1 MIKKLLRKLII
12 SLFLERSQSN
22 RMLQQVKSY
31 QLELFDDSFPRVQEL
46 RDEMREFDG
55 PHIFIDE
62 NWDRW
67 SKQILELYED
77 KKLLWEFSRHPIIKK
92 TMTAEP
98 VRSTPKDLVREL
110 SYANK
115 RHLLE
120 ELIGDNLLNNRHLAT
135 SSSRLGHLYILDLI
149 ESNLL
154 KLSYKLENIV
164 EIGGGF
170 GGLASLFLR
179 KYGVKY
185 KIFDL
190 WQMLPLQYS
199 YLTTVLGDSA
209 RGTNDLS
216 LSPVQSLDA
225 RSSHSALFISN
236 WALTESTAAMQRF
249 VIDNDFLGADIAIV
263 CCEDN
268 NSNHK
273 DSKHIHDYLV
283 AHSTEI
289 YQLKYGLSDSKM
301 YVIDLR

>member
-1 MIKKLLRKLII
+1 MMKELFRKLII

-31 QLELFDDSFPRVQEL
+31 QLELFDDSFSRVQEL
-46 RDEMREFDG
+46 RDELREFDG
-55 PHIFIDE
+55 PHIFIDV
-62 NWDRW
+62 NWDHW

-77 KKLLWEFSRHPIIKK
+77 KRLLWEFSRHPIIIK

-98 VRSTPKDLVREL
+98 VRSSPKSLVHEID
-110 SYANK
+110 SANK
-115 RHLLE
+115 YYLLE
-120 ELIGDNLLNNRHLAT
+120 ELIGDNVLNNRHLTT
-135 SSSRLGHLYILDLI
+135 SSSRLGHLYILGLI
-149 ESNLL
+149 ESNLK
-154 KLSYKLENIV
+154 KLSYNLESIV

-170 GGLASLFLR
+170 GGLASLVLR

-185 KIFDL
+185 QIFDL

-199 YLTTVLGDSA
+199 YLTTVLGNSA
-209 RGTNDLS
+209 RGTTDLS

-225 RSSHSALFISN
+225 GSSHGALFISN

-268 NSNHK
+268 NVNHK
-273 DSKHIHDYLV
+273 DSKHIHDFLV
-283 AHSTEI
+283 ANSCEI
-289 YQLKYGLSDSKM
+289 YQLTPPLQVSKM